1 MTDRPLGRPRATGP
15 STSGL
20 STHDDILAASA
31 RLFCS
36 VGFGGTSTYAI
47 AREAGISQA
56 SMYHYFEGKHAI
68 LLELLMR
75 TVHPSVE
82 FATALLDR
90 REEPA
95 ESRLWA
101 LCAYDVTL
109 LVSGAENTGSLYL
122 LPELGDER
130 FASFHAERDRLQGV
144 YRQLVGACDGVA
156 PQDADLMARLV
167 FGLVESVILSRRS
180 EAENPE
186 FDGAAGDISGAIA
199 DAALRILGLPA
210 DRITQARAPR

>member
-1 MTDRPLGRPRATGP
+1 MADRPLGRPRATGP

-20 STHDDILAASA
+20 STHDDILAAA
-31 RLFCS
+31 GRLFCS

-56 SMYHYFEGKHAI
+56 SMYHYFDGKHAI

-82 FATALLDR
+82 FATALLDHAD
-90 REEPA
+90 EPA

-109 LVSGAENTGSLYL
+109 LVSGEENTGALYL
-122 LPELGDER
+122 LPELGDDR
-130 FASFHAERDRLQGV
+130 FASFHAERDRLQSV

-156 PQDADLMARLV
+156 PQDADLLTRLV
-167 FGLVESVILSRRS
+167 FGLVESVILRRRS
-180 EAENPE
+180 ESENPE
-186 FDGAAGDISGAIA
+186 ADAITGDISGAIA
-199 DAALRILGLPA
+199 DAALRIIGLPA
-210 DRITQARAPR
+210 EAITQARAAR